1 MKPER
6 RFSGRTVEVYYYL
19 LTHQS
24 PLGVRELQR
33 AMGFSSPSGVA
44 HHLEKLIDAGLVER
58 NDEGKYSVK
67 RTVEI
72 GALRSFFLVRGRVV
86 PRQVFY
92 LVFFSFWLVEYLE
105 YTGARVDPVALL
117 ALLAAAIAFGYET
130 ARTWKKGV
138 L

>member
-6 RFSGRTVEVYYYL
+6 RLTGRSAEVYYYL
-19 LTHQS
+19 LTRQS
-24 PLGVRELQR
+24 PVGVRELQR

-44 HHLEKLIDAGLVER
+44 HHLEKLVESGLVER
-58 NDEGKYSVK
+58 TEEGKYAVK
-67 RTVEI
+67 RTVEV
-72 GALRSFFLVRGRVV
+72 GSLRNFFLVRGRVV

-105 YTGARVDPVALL
+105 YTGLRVDPVALL
-117 ALLAAAIAFGYET
+117 ALLAAAAAFGYET
-130 ARTWKKGV
+130 IRTWKKGV